1 MFICKSH
8 IILLVSVLAC
18 ICSCSCSVSKKTTIT
33 TCSSE
38 ELVVVDT
45 FPTKANNVYALN
57 KDYDLKGKT
66 YLMPQ
71 GVTIKINNG
80 VFKNGTLI
88 GQNTKIEGRQP
99 VFDKVTIKGD
109 WNVPEISTNM
119 FKDLSY
125 DNSLRD
131 VLALTN
137 PNVINMVII
146 EDASYWVSIEEN
158 DGSGIKLCD
167 NTIIILKGII
177 HLKPNGFSNYSIV
190 KVEGENIGIEGIGTV
205 CGDRDEHLGTTGE
218 WGMGIEVAYSRNVT
232 IRNITVK
239 KCWGDCIY
247 VGGNSK
253 YINICDCTL
262 DSSRR
267 QGISVTSGNK
277 IAISNCFIS
286 NINGTNPQYAI
297 DIEPN
302 EGEKVIGVT
311 IENVK
316 CENCFGGIQV
326 WGNANEAIVENIV
339 ISNCKVSGTK
349 ARYPLRLYKANS
361 IVVEHTDVDSDSE
374 YAMLIQNI
382 NSFEAR
388 ENVFRAKGKNHLN
401 RINSRRLE
409 LDNNE
414 YIIKK

>member
-1 MFICKSH
+1 MIELLAL
-8 IILLVSVLAC
+8 IISCGQTKTVSIQKTARKVETVENMVLVD
-18 ICSCSCSVSKKTTIT
+18 K
-33 TCSSE
+33 
-38 ELVVVDT
+38 VDT
-45 FPTKANNVYALN
+45 ILFPVAANSVYLLK
-57 KDYDLKGKT
+57 KDYDLEGKT
-66 YLMPQ
+66 FVLPL
-71 GVTIKINNG
+71 GVTIKIMDG

-88 GQNTKIEGRQP
+88 GQNTKIEGKQP
-99 VFDKVTIKGD
+99 VFDKVIIKGD
-109 WNVPEISTNM
+109 WCVPEISTKM

-137 PNVINMVII
+137 PNVINKVII

-167 NTIIILKGII
+167 NTIFILKGII

-316 CENCFGGIQV
+316 SENCFGGIQV

-339 ISNCKVSGTK
+339 ISNCKVNGTK
-349 ARYPLRLYKANS
+349 ARYPLRLYKAND
-361 IVVEHTDVDSDSE
+361 IVVKHTDVDSDSE
-374 YAMLIQNI
+374 YSAITQYITGLSVYNNNLI
-382 NSFEAR
+382 S
-388 ENVFRAKGKNHLN
+388 KGKKPLN
-401 RINSRRLE
+401 VINCEKTDIHS
-409 LDNNE
+409 NNLL
-414 YIIKK
+414 YKK